1 MVVFRESGGSRS
13 DPLGECAFASEGRK
27 TAGDVMEERL
37 SSGSESRFV
46 RLRDRYTAD
55 RSAGAD
61 GNAMVIARL
70 ASALDAIGWRAADG
84 SSSEEVAA
92 DAVYIVAECVA
103 RHHSVDKAGDA
114 LAELLYRSAA
124 TLDGSS
130 YLASA
135 YLPAAEEV
143 LARYARG

>member
-1 MVVFRESGGSRS
+1 MVN
-13 DPLGECAFASEGRK
+13 AA
-27 TAGDVMEERL
+27 
-37 SSGSESRFV
+37 ESRFE

-55 RSAGAD
+55 RAAGAD

-84 SSSEEVAA
+84 SSSEDVAA
-92 DAVYIVAECVA
+92 DAVYIVGECVS
-103 RHHSVDKAGDA
+103 RHHSVDQAAEA
-114 LAELLYRSAA
+114 LATLLYRSAA

-130 YLASA
+130 YSASA

-143 LARYARG
+143 LARYARA